1 MSKKDGDTFN
11 VTSHGQTGGITAGQ
25 VIVGVPQRQ
34 LREPTEAEASR
45 LRTTPTT
52 QVMLIAYNADSDA
65 RALSGTIHGVLR
77 QFGWDV
83 YGVVTAATPPPGEVE
98 IWSTGDGDTDPLA
111 ALASWLGR
119 TGFDVMF
126 HANEKGNQILV
137 GPAK

>member
-1 MSKKDGDTFN
+1 
-11 VTSHGQTGGITAGQ
+11 
-25 VIVGVPQRQ
+25 VPQRQ